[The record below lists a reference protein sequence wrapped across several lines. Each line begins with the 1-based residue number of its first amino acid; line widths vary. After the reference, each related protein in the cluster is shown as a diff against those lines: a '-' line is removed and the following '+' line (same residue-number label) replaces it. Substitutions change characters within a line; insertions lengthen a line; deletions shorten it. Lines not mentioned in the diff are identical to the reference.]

1 MEIEVLD
8 LFPVEYLLKSVDFEV
23 HFNCLKKQKALQC
36 NILYLFSILY
46 VLNSILYAS
55 IKLFYI

>member
-1 MEIEVLD
+1 MLD